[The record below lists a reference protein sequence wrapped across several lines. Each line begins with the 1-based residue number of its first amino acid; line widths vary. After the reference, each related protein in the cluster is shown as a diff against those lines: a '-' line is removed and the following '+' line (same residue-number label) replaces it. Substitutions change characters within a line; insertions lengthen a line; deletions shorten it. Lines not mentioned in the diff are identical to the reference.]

1 MSEGESGEL
10 RRGYRTL
17 DDPTR
22 LLGISVGVWA
32 ALVVGAA
39 VGYGWLLVSP
49 LGWRANVS
57 LVVIGLGAPLGLLAL
72 REQTTVSPGRLVLA
86 IVAWRWR
93 GATITALDEGTAV
106 TAGAVRL
113 DEPPPAPAAPLDE
126 LSPALPWHEDS
137 GRVA

>member
-22 LLGISVGVWA
+22 LLGISIGVWV
-32 ALVVGAA
+32 ALVGGAA

-49 LGWRANVS
+49 LGWRGNVS
-57 LVVIGLGAPLGLLAL
+57 LVVIGLGAPLALLAL
-72 REQTTVSPGRLVLA
+72 REQTTVSPGRLLLA

-93 GATITALDEGTAV
+93 GATITAPEDASAV
-106 TAGAVRL
+106 KGGAMRL
-113 DEPPPAPAAPLDE
+113 DEPAAAPAAPWDE
-126 LSPALPWHEDS
+126 RSP
-137 GRVA
+137 

>member
-1 MSEGESGEL
+1 MSEPDSGEL
-10 RRGYRTL
+10 RRAYRTL

-22 LLGISVGVWA
+22 LLGISIGVWA

-93 GATITALDEGTAV
+93 GATITALEDANAV

-113 DEPPPAPAAPLDE
+113 SEPAPASAAPLDE
-126 LSPALPWHEDS
+126 FAPALPWHDEPGS
-137 GRVA
+137 AA